1 MARLIRVCFTNL
13 TQRLRQSLRRC
24 AYAFGLCLLT
34 RLCILAASGMRFGVG
49 TDSINDSLRFSDCR
63 AASPLGIGAREQ
75 ECEQCRS
82 GKECGKKGIVANPK
96 QGRDYHEPADLIS

>member
-82 GKECGKKGIVANPK
+82 GKERGKKGVIANPK
-96 QGRDYHEPADLIS
+96 RGRDYHEPADLIS